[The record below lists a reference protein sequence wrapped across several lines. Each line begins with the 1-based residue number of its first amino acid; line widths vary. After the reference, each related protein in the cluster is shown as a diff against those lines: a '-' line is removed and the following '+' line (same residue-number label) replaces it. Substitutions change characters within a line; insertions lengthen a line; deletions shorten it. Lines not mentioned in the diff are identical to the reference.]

1 MKIYIISLDSYQD
14 RRKFQCKQ
22 ALKFDLDVEI
32 ISAIDAKFLSER
44 DLQEAANLWSRPIN
58 AKDVACFLSHKK
70 IWQIILDKCER
81 ALIIEDDIIF
91 NDQIKEVLN
100 NILLNNPIRGEI
112 YDLEYVP
119 RKHLLAKSPEWVS
132 KNSNISATKIYQNKN
147 GLGCYCLDHIS
158 ANKLLGEKINYA
170 MADAYVWTRKWAKYL
185 QIEPAPAIQ
194 MLYLE
199 GNSET
204 DQIHTKSYSKS
215 YMNKS
220 KFSAK
225 YISIKKLLTSTKQA
239 LMGHLFGKPRI
250 INHDKNSFYWK

>member
-1 MKIYIISLDSYQD
+1 MKIYIISLDNYQD
-14 RRKFQCKQ
+14 RQKFQLKQ
-22 ALKFDLDVEI
+22 ALKFDLDIEI
-32 ISAIDAKFLSER
+32 ISAIDAKVLTES

-70 IWQIILDKCER
+70 IWQLISDKCER
-81 ALIIEDDIIF
+81 ALIIEDDIVF
-91 NDQIKEVLN
+91 NDQIKEVIN
-100 NILLNNPIRGEI
+100 NISLKNSERGEI

-119 RKHLLAKSPEWVS
+119 RRHLLAKSPEWVS

-158 ANKLLGEKINYA
+158 ANKLLDEKINYA

-194 MLYLE
+194 MLYLD
-199 GNSET
+199 GDSEA
-204 DQIHTKSYSKS
+204 DQIHIKSRLKF

-225 YISIKKLLTSTKQA
+225 YISIKKLVFSTKQA
-239 LMGHLFGKPRI
+239 LTGYLFGKSRI
-250 INHDKNSFYWK
+250 IKHDKNSFY